1 MHIKIVKEYSESYCE
16 LVVTDNYKNV
26 ICVCDFMPT
35 QKNEVPLSGTK
46 ISMLNAFFLDENPKI
61 TLVNDKDKQ
70 SFKLSKK
77 GLCGMSYSIRGK
89 IVDAKKYILK
99 VYGFYVSLEYL
110 FSPEYV
116 NPLEFIYKDE
126 DWIDL
131 VVDRFDAVI

>member
-35 QKNEVPLSGTK
+35 KKTEVPLSGTK

-70 SFKLSKK
+70 SFKLSKR
-77 GLCGMSYSIRGK
+77 GLCGMSYSLRGK